1 MRTNE
6 HRMKPLIIEWP
17 NGTTSEYESV
27 SQTAREL
34 EISNVTLWTALKRG
48 YLYPKTKIFFS
59 SENENER

>member
-17 NGTTSEYESV
+17 NRTTSEYESV

-34 EISNVTLWTALKRG
+34 EISNVTVWQALKRG
-48 YLYPKTKIFFS
+48 YLYHKTKIYYK
-59 SENENER
+59 ENND

>member
-6 HRMKPLIIEWP
+6 DKMRAVIIIWP

-34 EISNVTLWTALKRG
+34 EISNVTVWQALKRG
-48 YLYPKTKIFFS
+48 YLYHKTKIYYKG
-59 SENENER
+59 E

>member
-6 HRMKPLIIEWP
+6 DKMRAVIIIWP

-34 EISNVTLWTALKRG
+34 EISNVTVWQALKRG
-48 YLYPKTKIFFS
+48 YLYHKTKIYYK
-59 SENENER
+59 ENND

>member
-6 HRMKPLIIEWP
+6 DKMKPVVIVWP

-34 EISNVTLWTALKRG
+34 EISNVTVWQAVKRG
-48 YLYPKTKIFFS
+48 YLYHKTKIFFL
-59 SENENER
+59 SENENE

>member
-6 HRMKPLIIEWP
+6 DKMRGVIIIWP

-34 EISNVTLWTALKRG
+34 EISNVTIWQALKRG
-48 YLYPKTKIFFS
+48 YLYHKTKIYYK
-59 SENENER
+59 ENND